1 VREHSVG
8 KVREDAGI
16 RVGRRDEDLLDEVDR
31 ILDKISESGMAA
43 LTEEERRVLDEVS
56 RRRRSN

>member
-1 VREHSVG
+1 VREGS
-8 KVREDAGI
+8 GI
-16 RVGRRDEDLLDEVDR
+16 RISRREEDLLDEVDR
-31 ILDKISESGMAA
+31 ILDKISASGMAA